1 VNSKFC
7 GSTLRVASR
16 VLDELIARARQTKP
30 SECCGVLLGTP
41 DEITEAVPTRNLA
54 DDPNRFLIDPK
65 EHIDARREGRQ
76 RGLEI
81 VGFYHSHPQSPAVP
95 SATDLVEASYPGH
108 LYAIVSLAAEPAEV
122 RIYRFDSGSFDG
134 VPFVTVS

>member
-1 VNSKFC
+1 
-7 GSTLRVASR
+7 
-16 VLDELIARARQTKP
+16 VLDELIAHARHAKP

-41 DEITEAVPTRNLA
+41 GEITEAVPTRNLA

-65 EHIDARREGRQ
+65 EHIDARRDGRR

-81 VGFYHSHPQSPAVP
+81 AGFYHSHPHSPAVP
-95 SATDLVEASYPGH
+95 SATDLVEASYSGS
-108 LYAIVSLAAEPAEV
+108 LYAIVSLVAEPAEV
-122 RIYRFDSGSFDG
+122 RIYRFDSGSFVG